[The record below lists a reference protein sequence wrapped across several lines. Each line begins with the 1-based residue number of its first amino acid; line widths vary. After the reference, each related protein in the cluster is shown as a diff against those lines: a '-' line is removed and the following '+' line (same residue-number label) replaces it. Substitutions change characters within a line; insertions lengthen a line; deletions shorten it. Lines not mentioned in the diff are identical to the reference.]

1 MTVASFN
8 PSIASQ
14 ASMASAAASALDRVT
29 PRAVA
34 APVAE
39 VDAAASS
46 YWSISTT
53 MRPGSLSAGSV
64 QEANEIA
71 AAVSDTAALGLE
83 QATDIVARIQQKLV
97 LAKAIGADRNAI
109 NADISQM
116 KVDLGAVV
124 EDSTFNGDNWLMVE
138 AGGRPKVAS
147 LLASVTTGDDG
158 GLSIN
163 MVDFDTAKS
172 TLVSRQEARDGVLT
186 RAYAGTSLGGVPYN
200 YYLMD
205 AQSREPAEAGAREIR
220 IDSGT
225 TSDEIDGMISTLNR
239 VLIDMV
245 SASAEVSTTRSQV
258 TGGGVLLQGLQGTS
272 ELGVSRLVDTE
283 LNEQRVR
290 LTAEKVQDQLQSS
303 GLNMANVSMTSWLKL

>member
-1 MTVASFN
+1 MSTVWLN
-8 PSIASQ
+8 PSVAGA

-29 PRAVA
+29 PRAVT

-39 VDAAASS
+39 TETDASS

-53 MRPGSLSAGSV
+53 MQPGSLSAGSV

-97 LAKAIGADRNAI
+97 LAKAVGADRNGI

-116 KVDLGAVV
+116 KAELGQVV
-124 EDSTFNGDNWLMVE
+124 ADSTFNGDNWLMVE
-138 AGGRPKVAS
+138 AGGRPKVTS
-147 LLASVTTGDDG
+147 LLASVTTGNDG

-172 TLVSRQEARDGVLT
+172 TLVSRDDARDGVLT

-220 IDSGT
+220 IDSRT
-225 TSDEIDGMISTLNR
+225 TGDEIDGMISTLNR

-245 SASAEVSTTRSQV
+245 SASAEVSMTRSQV
-258 TGGGVLLQGLQGTS
+258 TGGGVLLQGLQGSS

-303 GLNMANVSMTSWLKL
+303 ALNMANVSMTSWLKL

>member
-1 MTVASFN
+1 MSSVWLN
-8 PSIASQ
+8 PSLANA
-14 ASMASAAASALDRVT
+14 ASMASASALERVAK
-29 PRAVA
+29 PSAK

-39 VDAAASS
+39 TPADASS

-71 AAVSDTAALGLE
+71 AAVTDTAALGLE

-97 LAKAIGADRNAI
+97 LAKAVGADREAI
-109 NADISQM
+109 NADIQEM
-116 KVDLGAVV
+116 KTDLGAVV
-124 EDSTFNGDNWLMVE
+124 SESSFNGDNWLAVE

-147 LLASVTTGDDG
+147 LLASVTTGEDG

-172 TLVSRQEARDGVLT
+172 TLISRQEAKDGMLT
-186 RAYAGTSLGGVPYN
+186 RAYAGTTLGGVPYN
-200 YYLMD
+200 YYLME
-205 AQSREPAEAGAREIR
+205 AGAREPNEAGAREIR
-220 IDSGT
+220 IGSSTSG
-225 TSDEIDGMISTLNR
+225 DEIDGMISSLNR

-245 SASAEVSTTRSQV
+245 GASAEVSATRNQV
-258 TGGGVLLQGLQGTS
+258 TSGDVLVQGLRGAT
-272 ELGVSRLVDTE
+272 ELGVSRLVNTE
-283 LNEQRVR
+283 LNEQSVR

-303 GLNMANVSMTSWLKL
+303 SLNMANVSMTSWLKL

>member
-14 ASMASAAASALDRVT
+14 ASMASAAASALDRAT
-29 PRAVA
+29 LRAVA
-34 APVAE
+34 APDAE

-220 IDSGT
+220 LDSGT

-245 SASAEVSTTRSQV
+245 SASAEVSSTRSQV

-283 LNEQRVR
+283 LSEQRVR

>member
-1 MTVASFN
+1 MSSVWLN
-8 PSIASQ
+8 PSLANA
-14 ASMASAAASALDRVT
+14 ASMASASALERVAK
-29 PRAVA
+29 PSAK

-39 VDAAASS
+39 TPADASS

-71 AAVSDTAALGLE
+71 AAVTDTAALGLE

-97 LAKAIGADRNAI
+97 LAKAVGADREAI
-109 NADISQM
+109 NADIQEM
-116 KVDLGAVV
+116 KTDLGAVV
-124 EDSTFNGDNWLMVE
+124 SESSFNGDNWLAVE

-147 LLASVTTGDDG
+147 LLASVTTGEDG

-172 TLVSRQEARDGVLT
+172 TLISRQEAKDGMLT
-186 RAYAGTSLGGVPYN
+186 RAYAGTTLGGVPYN
-200 YYLMD
+200 YYLIE
-205 AQSREPAEAGAREIR
+205 AGAREPNEVGAREIR
-220 IDSGT
+220 IGSSTSG
-225 TSDEIDGMISTLNR
+225 DEIDGMISSLNR

-245 SASAEVSTTRSQV
+245 GASAEVSATRNQV
-258 TGGGVLLQGLQGTS
+258 TSGDVLVQGLRGAT

-283 LNEQRVR
+283 LNEQSVR

-303 GLNMANVSMTSWLKL
+303 SLNMANVSMTSWLKL

>member
-1 MTVASFN
+1 MTAASFN

-14 ASMASAAASALDRVT
+14 ASMASAAASALDRVA

-220 IDSGT
+220 LDSGT

-245 SASAEVSTTRSQV
+245 SASAEVSKTRSQV
-258 TGGGVLLQGLQGTS
+258 TGGGVLLQGLQGMS

-303 GLNMANVSMTSWLKL
+303 ALNMANVSMTSWLKL

>member
-1 MTVASFN
+1 MSSVWLN
-8 PSIASQ
+8 PSLANA
-14 ASMASAAASALDRVT
+14 ASMASASALERVT
-29 PRAVA
+29 KPSAKAPA
-34 APVAE
+34 AETPA
-39 VDAAASS
+39 DASS

-71 AAVSDTAALGLE
+71 AAVTDTAALGLE

-97 LAKAIGADRNAI
+97 LAKAVGADREAI
-109 NADISQM
+109 NADIQEM
-116 KVDLGAVV
+116 KTDLGAVV
-124 EDSTFNGDNWLMVE
+124 SESSFNGDNWLAVE

-147 LLASVTTGDDG
+147 LLASVTTGEDG

-172 TLVSRQEARDGVLT
+172 TLISRQEAKDGMLT
-186 RAYAGTSLGGVPYN
+186 RAYAGTTLGGVPYN
-200 YYLMD
+200 YYLME
-205 AQSREPAEAGAREIR
+205 AGAREPNEGGAREIR
-220 IDSGT
+220 IGSSTSG
-225 TSDEIDGMISTLNR
+225 DEIDGMISSLNR

-245 SASAEVSTTRSQV
+245 GASAEVSATRNQV
-258 TGGGVLLQGLQGTS
+258 TSGDVLVQGLRGAT

-283 LNEQRVR
+283 LNEQSVR

-303 GLNMANVSMTSWLKL
+303 SLNIANVSMTSWLKL

>member
-1 MTVASFN
+1 MSSVWLN
-8 PSIASQ
+8 PSLANA
-14 ASMASAAASALDRVT
+14 ASMASASALERVAK
-29 PRAVA
+29 PSAK

-39 VDAAASS
+39 TPADASS

-71 AAVSDTAALGLE
+71 AAVTDTAALGLE

-97 LAKAIGADRNAI
+97 LAKAVGADREAI
-109 NADISQM
+109 NADIQEM
-116 KVDLGAVV
+116 KTDLGALVS
-124 EDSTFNGDNWLMVE
+124 ESSFNGDNWLAVE

-147 LLASVTTGDDG
+147 LLASVTTGEDG

-172 TLVSRQEARDGVLT
+172 TLISRQEAKDGMLT
-186 RAYAGTSLGGVPYN
+186 RAYAGTTLGGVPYN
-200 YYLMD
+200 YYLIE
-205 AQSREPAEAGAREIR
+205 AGAREPNEVGAREIR
-220 IDSGT
+220 IGSSTSG
-225 TSDEIDGMISTLNR
+225 DEIDGMISSLNR

-245 SASAEVSTTRSQV
+245 GASAEVSATRNQV
-258 TGGGVLLQGLQGTS
+258 TSGDVLVQGLRGAT

-283 LNEQRVR
+283 LNEQSVR

-303 GLNMANVSMTSWLKL
+303 SLNMANVSMTSWLKL

>member
-1 MTVASFN
+1 
-8 PSIASQ
+8 
-14 ASMASAAASALDRVT
+14 MASAAASAVDRVT

-39 VDAAASS
+39 ADAAASS
-46 YWSISTT
+46 YWSISTS
-53 MRPGSLSAGSV
+53 MRPGSVSAGSV

-97 LAKAIGADRNAI
+97 LAKAVGADRNAI
-109 NADISQM
+109 NADIAQM

-124 EDSTFNGDNWLMVE
+124 EDSRFNGDNWLMVE

-172 TLVSRQEARDGVLT
+172 TLVSRQDARDGVLT

-205 AQSREPAEAGAREIR
+205 AQSREPAEAGAREVR

-245 SASAEVSTTRSQV
+245 SAGAEVSTTRNQV
-258 TGGGVLLQGLQGTS
+258 TGGGGLLQGLQGSS

-290 LTAEKVQDQLQSS
+290 LTAEQVQDQLQGS

>member
-1 MTVASFN
+1 MSSVWLN
-8 PSIASQ
+8 PSLANA
-14 ASMASAAASALDRVT
+14 ASMASASALERVAK
-29 PRAVA
+29 PSAK

-39 VDAAASS
+39 TPADAFS

-71 AAVSDTAALGLE
+71 AAVTDTAALGLE

-97 LAKAIGADRNAI
+97 LAKAVGADREAI
-109 NADISQM
+109 NADIQAM
-116 KVDLGAVV
+116 KTDLGSVV
-124 EDSTFNGDNWLMVE
+124 SESSFNGDNWLAVE

-147 LLASVTTGDDG
+147 LLASVTTGEDG

-172 TLVSRQEARDGVLT
+172 TLISRQEAKDGMLT
-186 RAYAGTSLGGVPYN
+186 RAYAGTTLGGVPYN
-200 YYLMD
+200 YYLME
-205 AQSREPAEAGAREIR
+205 AGAREPNEGGAREIR
-220 IDSGT
+220 IGSSTSG
-225 TSDEIDGMISTLNR
+225 DEIDGMISSLNR

-245 SASAEVSTTRSQV
+245 GASAEVSATRNQV
-258 TGGGVLLQGLQGTS
+258 TSGDVLVQGLRGAT

-283 LNEQRVR
+283 LNEQSVR

-303 GLNMANVSMTSWLKL
+303 SLNLANVSMTSWLKL

>member
-14 ASMASAAASALDRVT
+14 ASMASAATSALDRAT

-220 IDSGT
+220 LDSGT

-245 SASAEVSTTRSQV
+245 SASAEVSSTRSQV

-283 LNEQRVR
+283 LSEQRVR

>member
-109 NADISQM
+109 NADISEM

-220 IDSGT
+220 LDSGT

-283 LNEQRVR
+283 LSEQRVR

>member
-29 PRAVA
+29 PRAVT

-39 VDAAASS
+39 TETDNSS
-46 YWSISTT
+46 YWSIATT

-97 LAKAIGADRNAI
+97 LAKAVGVDRNGI
-109 NADISQM
+109 NVDISQM
-116 KVDLGAVV
+116 KADLGQVV
-124 EDSTFNGDNWLMVE
+124 ADSTFNGDNWLMVE

-147 LLASVTTGDDG
+147 LLTSVTTGEDG

-172 TLVSRQEARDGVLT
+172 TLVSRQDARDGVLT

-205 AQSREPAEAGAREIR
+205 AQSREPPEAGAREIG

-239 VLIDMV
+239 VMIDMV

-303 GLNMANVSMTSWLKL
+303 GLNIANVSMTSWLRL

>member
-1 MTVASFN
+1 MSSVWLN
-8 PSIASQ
+8 PSLANA
-14 ASMASAAASALDRVT
+14 ASMASASALERVAK
-29 PRAVA
+29 PSAK

-39 VDAAASS
+39 TPADASS

-71 AAVSDTAALGLE
+71 AAVTDTAALGLE

-97 LAKAIGADRNAI
+97 LAKAVGADREAI
-109 NADISQM
+109 NADIQEM
-116 KVDLGAVV
+116 KTDLGAVV
-124 EDSTFNGDNWLMVE
+124 SESSFNGDNWLAVE

-147 LLASVTTGDDG
+147 LLASVTTGEDG

-172 TLVSRQEARDGVLT
+172 TLISRQEAKDGMLT
-186 RAYAGTSLGGVPYN
+186 RAYAGTTLGGVPYN
-200 YYLMD
+200 YYLME
-205 AQSREPAEAGAREIR
+205 AGAREPNEGGAREIR
-220 IDSGT
+220 IGSSTSG
-225 TSDEIDGMISTLNR
+225 DEIDGMISSLNR

-245 SASAEVSTTRSQV
+245 GASAEVSATRNQV
-258 TGGGVLLQGLQGTS
+258 TSGDVLVQGLRGAT

-283 LNEQRVR
+283 LNEQSVR

-303 GLNMANVSMTSWLKL
+303 SLNIANVSMTSWLKL

>member
-14 ASMASAAASALDRVT
+14 ASMASAAASALDRAT

-34 APVAE
+34 APDAE

-205 AQSREPAEAGAREIR
+205 AKSREPAEAGAREIR
-220 IDSGT
+220 LDSGT

-245 SASAEVSTTRSQV
+245 SASAEVSSTRSQV

-283 LNEQRVR
+283 LSEQRVR